1 MARLA
6 KSRPVLFKPLRLK
19 RQIPVRRMIPPKV
32 SPKAISTYDDGM
44 RLRQM
49 ASQAIG
55 SASPLTT
62 HEIAPPHRLQ
72 KRLFLCSRPQCGH
85 FISPDAD
92 VGGVVD
98 VLVLEAPF
106 LFGSGLLLS
115 LLLTRA

>member
-1 MARLA
+1 RRNPIIKEEA
-6 KSRPVLFKPLRLK
+6 
-19 RQIPVRRMIPPKV
+19 RQIPIETKQQRGRRYHQI
-32 SPKAISTYDDGM
+32 AN
-44 RLRQM
+44 
-49 ASQAIG
+49 QAIG

-98 VLVLEAPF
+98 VLLLEAPF
-106 LFGSGLLLS
+106 LFGLGPPLS
-115 LLLTRA
+115 LSSHVHSGHQEYLYTRYSPTNS